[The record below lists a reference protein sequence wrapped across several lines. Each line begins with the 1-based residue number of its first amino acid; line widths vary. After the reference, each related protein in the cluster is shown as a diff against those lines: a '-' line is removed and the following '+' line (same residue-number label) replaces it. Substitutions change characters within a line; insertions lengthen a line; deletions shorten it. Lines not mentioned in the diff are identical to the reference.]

1 MPRNIPQE
9 ILDQLSPEEL
19 EGMMDEDLVE
29 EGEPDGTEAEITDE
43 PPAAATVEK
52 DEELDDDA
60 AIAAATAEAAA
71 AADAPAAA
79 ASAVVEGQ
87 QEDGDATAAPAPA
100 EEPDEADVTPA
111 WLLPM
116 DVKQGIDELK
126 AKRAELAEKAD
137 NGELTYAEHR
147 KLADDI
153 EDKLDALKTRQMAA
167 DIERTQ
173 AINKWGKETVPDF
186 IKQNPEYSRS
196 PALTKMLDEKVRE
209 LQAQS
214 RNPLNPKLL
223 EKAHAVIRR
232 EIFGEEAP
240 RSATPAAG
248 QQEQA
253 KPKPA
258 PVPKRP
264 GMPPTL
270 RDVPQADATEAGGG
284 GEFGY
289 LDRLMDT
296 DSVAFENALAK
307 LSEPQRE
314 KYLAQG

>member
-1 MPRNIPQE
+1 MPRNIPQD

-29 EGEPDGTEAEITDE
+29 EGEPDGTDADDANET
-43 PPAAATVEK
+43 PPAAAAAQES
-52 DEELDDDA
+52 ESDDDA

-79 ASAVVEGQ
+79 AAAAGEGQ
-87 QEDGDATAAPAPA
+87 QAASDGAAAPTPA
-100 EEPDEADVTPA
+100 EEPDDADVTPA

-126 AKRAELAEKAD
+126 AQRADLAEKAD

-240 RSATPAAG
+240 LPAKTSAG
-248 QQEQA
+248 QQEQG

-258 PVPKRP
+258 QVPKRP

-296 DSVAFENALAK
+296 DSVAFENALAR
-307 LSEPQRE
+307 LTEPQRE